1 MPNRIMRT
9 RCMMGNYQRF
19 FGKDASNLPID
30 SIDRAELEIRQI
42 ISDLEQLETDLRFL
56 LIMLKAQRHG

>member
-19 FGKDASNLPID
+19 FGKDASNLAADPIAK
-30 SIDRAELEIRQI
+30 AEREIRQI
-42 ISDLEQLETDLRFL
+42 IEEMERLETDLRFL